1 MKFNE
6 HKKLLN
12 HLERFEKKVPQMVSE
27 MGSIALK
34 HFTESFS
41 NQGFTDNTL
50 VKWQPRKSTRYR
62 QRSGKI
68 VDDTTRGVLIGK
80 GTANLRKLRRV
91 NIDRY
96 TIAIKN
102 NQATDKYA
110 RVHND
115 GLRAGRGKGFMMPK
129 RQFMGHSSVMSRKIR
144 TKLNSIIKNV

>member
-1 MKFNE
+1 
-6 HKKLLN
+6 
-12 HLERFEKKVPQMVSE
+12 MVAE

-68 VDDTTRGVLIGK
+68 VDDTTRGILIGK

-96 TIAIKN
+96 TVAIKN

-129 RQFMGHSSVMSRKIR
+129 RQFMGNSAVMSRKIR